1 MEAFEAAAFE
11 PVTLM
16 TERLVL
22 RRLVAADAAA
32 LFAVFSDPEVMRYWS
47 STAWDS
53 MAQADD
59 YVASADAGIASG
71 SDLRLGITLA
81 GVGQQAGQLV
91 GQVALYRF
99 DRQNRRCDVGYAL
112 ARAHWGRGYLGEG
125 LGAMLEHGFGALGL
139 NRVEA
144 DVDPRNAASAKTLE
158 RLGFKMEGLMPERW
172 IVGGEVCD
180 TAFYGLLKS
189 GWIASK
195 ETRLSPPRGLY
206 SR

>member
-1 MEAFEAAAFE
+1 MTQFEAAAFE

-32 LFAVFSDPEVMRYWS
+32 LFAIFSDPEVMRYWS

-53 MAQADD
+53 MQQADD

-71 SDLRLGITLA
+71 SDLRLGITLIDS
-81 GVGQQAGQLV
+81 GKLV

-112 ARAHWGRGYLGEG
+112 GRAHWGRGYLGEA
-125 LGAMLEHGFGALGL
+125 LGTMLEHGFAALGL

-180 TAFYGLLKS
+180 TAFYGLLKRD
-189 GWIASK
+189 WEVLQA
-195 ETRLSPPRGLY
+195 R
-206 SR
+206 